1 MGVNVPSIWGGIL
14 SNDKSA
20 TGIVINAM
28 LTEPLFAALLAFVV
42 LNEVP
47 RESLYAGAV
56 LIIVGL
62 CFSNELIR
70 LGSKASVPSTE

>member
-1 MGVNVPSIWGGIL
+1 ME
-14 SNDKSA
+14 
-20 TGIVINAM
+20 

-47 RESLYAGAV
+47 RESLYPGAL
-56 LIIVGL
+56 LIILGL

-70 LGSKASVPSTE
+70 LGRKKPVPSRA